1 MICKVLPYI
10 LGALKKG
17 KKIKIEKEKVIEKN
31 CGYCIAFK
39 KESIFL

>member
-10 LGALKKG
+10 LRALKMG
-17 KKIKIEKEKVIEKN
+17 RNIKIEKEKVIDKN
-31 CGYCIAFK
+31 CGLYIAFK